1 MISATFPASAGERG
15 DVAQLVEHLLCKQ
28 GVVGSSPI
36 VSTRGAKRGWP
47 SQRLLSDGMDTADFE
62 ALCETTYEP
71 VANAAFLIVGDRQ
84 EALDITQEAFS
95 RALERWP
102 QVRAMNN
109 PQGWIYRVAV
119 NLALSR
125 NRGLR
130 RLSNRVPDR
139 GAPGPEPTDPALTA
153 ALMRLTPAQRTA
165 IVLRFYLD
173 LSIDDTATALRK
185 RPGTVRALTAQGIAR
200 LRRDFG
206 PEWLE
211 EDDEQ
216 IVP

>member
-1 MISATFPASAGERG
+1 MEMAE
-15 DVAQLVEHLLCKQ
+15 
-28 GVVGSSPI
+28 
-36 VSTRGAKRGWP
+36 
-47 SQRLLSDGMDTADFE
+47 FE
-62 ALCETTYEP
+62 AICETTYEP

-84 EALDITQEAFS
+84 DALDITQEAFS

-102 QVRAMNN
+102 QVGGMSN

-125 NRGLR
+125 KRGLR
-130 RLSNRVPDR
+130 RFSNRVPDR
-139 GAPGPEPTDPALTA
+139 AVASQEPTDPTLTA
-153 ALMRLTPAQRTA
+153 VLMRLTPAQRAA

-173 LSIDDTATALRK
+173 LSIEDTAAALRK

-200 LRRDFG
+200 LRLELG
-206 PEWLE
+206 QAWLE

>member
-1 MISATFPASAGERG
+1 MEMAE
-15 DVAQLVEHLLCKQ
+15 
-28 GVVGSSPI
+28 
-36 VSTRGAKRGWP
+36 
-47 SQRLLSDGMDTADFE
+47 FE
-62 ALCETTYEP
+62 ALCETTYEL

-84 EALDITQEAFS
+84 DALDITQEAFS

-102 QVRAMNN
+102 QVRGMSN

-125 NRGLR
+125 KRGLR
-130 RLSNRVPDR
+130 RFSNRVPDQA
-139 GAPGPEPTDPALTA
+139 APAQEPTDPTLTV

-165 IVLRFYLD
+165 VVLRFYLD
-173 LSIDDTATALRK
+173 LSIEDAATVLHK
-185 RPGTVRALTAQGIAR
+185 RPGTIRALTAQGIAR
-200 LRRDFG
+200 LRRELG

>member
-1 MISATFPASAGERG
+1 MTS
-15 DVAQLVEHLLCKQ
+15 
-28 GVVGSSPI
+28 
-36 VSTRGAKRGWP
+36 
-47 SQRLLSDGMDTADFE
+47 ADFE
-62 ALCETTYEP
+62 SICEKTYEP

-102 QVRAMNN
+102 QIQGMVN

-119 NLALSR
+119 NLALSHMR
-125 NRGLR
+125 RLR
-130 RLSNRVPDR
+130 RFATHVPDR
-139 GAPGPEPTDPALTA
+139 AAPAQEPADPALRG
-153 ALMRLTPAQRTA
+153 ALMRLSPAQRA
-165 IVLRFYLD
+165 VVALRFYLD
-173 LSIDDTATALRK
+173 LSVDETAAVLRK

-200 LRRDFG
+200 LRAELG
-206 PEWLE
+206 PGWLE

>member
-1 MISATFPASAGERG
+1 MTA
-15 DVAQLVEHLLCKQ
+15 
-28 GVVGSSPI
+28 
-36 VSTRGAKRGWP
+36 
-47 SQRLLSDGMDTADFE
+47 ADFE
-62 ALCETTYEP
+62 AICETTYEP
-71 VANAAFLIVGDRQ
+71 VANAAFLILGDRQ

-95 RALERWP
+95 RALERWS
-102 QVRAMNN
+102 QVQDMTN
-109 PQGWIYRVAV
+109 PQGWIYRVAI

-125 NRGLR
+125 RRGLR
-130 RLSNRVPDR
+130 RFSNRLPDQS
-139 GAPGPEPTDPALTA
+139 ASSHEMSDPALTG

-173 LSIDDTATALRK
+173 LSIEDTATALRK
-185 RPGTVRALTAQGIAR
+185 RPGTVRALTAQGISR
-200 LRRDFG
+200 LRRDLG